1 MKVEL
6 YKSDRPGKKYK
17 IVLVYDDGKTKTIHI
32 GQAGAEDFTTHKDEK
47 RKQAYITRHKK
58 REDWTK
64 SGITTAG
71 FWAKYLLWN
80 KPSLSASIKY
90 IEDKFAVNIISK

>member
-6 YKSDRPGKKYK
+6 YKSDRQGKKYK

-32 GQAGAEDFTTHKDEK
+32 GQAGADDFTTHKDEK

-58 REDWTK
+58 RENWSK

-71 FWAKYLLWN
+71 FWSRWLTWN
-80 KPSLSASIKY
+80 KSSLSASIKY
-90 IEDKFAVNIISK
+90 IEEKFGVNIISK